1 MVAILL
7 GNGFEPLEAVAPCDI
22 LRRGGVEARFV
33 SIHTQ
38 RLVEAGHGMRIE
50 ADCTL
55 NELNDD
61 DIEMVMLP
69 GGLRGV
75 ESILASE
82 KALSLVQTVYD
93 RGGHVSAI
101 CAAPTILARLGLTEG
116 KRATCYPGMEPEM
129 GGARMQDAGAVRD
142 GKILTGRAAGSAE
155 EFGLML
161 LAALKGEAAAKQ
173 VAQAIVYTR

>member
-1 MVAILL
+1 M
-7 GNGFEPLEAVAPCDI
+7 
-22 LRRGGVEARFV
+22 
-33 SIHTQ
+33 
-38 RLVEAGHGMRIE
+38 
-50 ADCTL
+50 
-55 NELNDD
+55 
-61 DIEMVMLP
+61 
-69 GGLRGV
+69 

-82 KALSLVQTVYD
+82 KALSLVQSVYA

-142 GKILTGRAAGSAE
+142 GRILTGRAAGSAE